1 MSNFLEK
8 VALVLES
15 LDNELSSKEEP
26 VVDPIEKAAAQLE
39 LSAND
44 IEVIKSSEPLKKLV
58 LAKLEDKPA
67 EQLGTAIERKEAA
80 ATENN
85 SVQAAWEAF
94 GRNITQ

>member
-8 VALVLES
+8 VANVLEA
-15 LDNELSSKEEP
+15 LDKESSINEEP

-44 IEVIKSSEPLKKLV
+44 IEAIKGSESLKKLV

-67 EQLGTAIERKEAA
+67 DQLGTAIERKEAA
-80 ATENN
+80 AAPNN
-85 SVQAAWEAF
+85 SLQAAWEAF

>member
-8 VALVLES
+8 VAEVLEA
-15 LDNELSSKEEP
+15 LDKESSINEEP

-39 LSAND
+39 LSENA
-44 IEVIKSSEPLKKLV
+44 IQAIKSDEQLKKLV
-58 LAKLEDKPA
+58 LAKLDEKPA

-85 SVQAAWEAF
+85 SVQAAWETF